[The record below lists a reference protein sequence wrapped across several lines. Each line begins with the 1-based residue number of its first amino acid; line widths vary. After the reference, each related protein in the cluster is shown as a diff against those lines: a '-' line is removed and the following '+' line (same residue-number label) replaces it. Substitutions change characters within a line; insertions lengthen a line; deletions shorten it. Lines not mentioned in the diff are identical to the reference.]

1 MLSLVAVVIFMIAC
15 KKEGLQSFELPPAV
29 TFYKAGIDEG
39 RDSLTVSFAVAKEE
53 VILDTV
59 ELPIRIV
66 GLAAN
71 HDRSVNVKVDSEKT
85 TAIED
90 SYELLPGIISA
101 GENQGILRV
110 ILKRIP
116 SLKEKEARLW
126 IALDN
131 SSDFQVGPKELSDY
145 LIKFNDFLTK
155 PASWDQIRFG
165 EFSQTKYSLIIRE
178 TGYTDFSGLRPDVLL
193 FIVSKCRLV
202 LHDYQ
207 QLNGVEM
214 LDENEIP
221 VRFP

>member
-1 MLSLVAVVIFMIAC
+1 MLSLVAVVVFMIAC
-15 KKEGLQSFELPPAV
+15 KKESLQSFELPPAV
-29 TFYKAGIDEG
+29 TFYKAGIEQG
-39 RDSLTVSFAVAKEE
+39 RDSLTISFAVEKEE
-53 VILDTV
+53 VIFDTV

-66 GLAAN
+66 GLVAN
-71 HDRSVNVKVDSEKT
+71 HDRSVTVKVDIEKS
-85 TAIED
+85 TAIEG

-101 GENQGILRV
+101 GENQGLLRV

-116 SLKEKEARLW
+116 SLREKEARLW
-126 IALDN
+126 IALDQ
-131 SSDFQVGPKELSDY
+131 SDDFQVGPKELSDY

-165 EFSQTKYSLIIRE
+165 EFSQAKYSLIIRE

>member
-1 MLSLVAVVIFMIAC
+1 MLSLVAVVVFMIAC
-15 KKEGLQSFELPPAV
+15 KKEGLQPFELPPAV
-29 TFYKAGIDEG
+29 TFYKAGIDQG

-101 GENQGILRV
+101 GKNQGILRV

-126 IALDN
+126 IALDH

-207 QLNGVEM
+207 QLNGAEM